1 MASASSAK
9 AGSKALSGK
18 EALGPWM
25 DLRADSRREEREEG
39 RRGVVGRLGVRGREV
54 ERWWAGVWES
64 GIIIGDLI
72 FGDYNIRCLN

>member
-9 AGSKALSGK
+9 AGSNAFKGK

-25 DLRADSRREEREEG
+25 DSRADSRREEREEG

-64 GIIIGDLI
+64 GMIGVVW
-72 FGDYNIRCLN
+72 YPYP